1 MILNKMTTKKLKK
14 ETKEIDKKVKK
25 LQAETRAV
33 ENKGCFSDQELNE
46 REKKIKTINNQIR
59 FLGEE
64 KKHIAQSLVNIKNK
78 SWLKTTG

>member
-1 MILNKMTTKKLKK
+1 MTTKKLKK